1 MITQV
6 EFSLKAREKG
16 IHLITEEIMAHLPVL
31 PETGLLHLFLK
42 HTSAALTLN
51 ENADPD
57 VRQDLEAVFARLVRE
72 REPYYRHISEG
83 SDDMPAH
90 AKAVLTGVELT
101 LPCCQEILSDI
112 SIHNYSFLRCFY
124 LFPPIVHTR
133 LMPAWV
139 GPQKF
144 FVRLQSL

>member
-1 MITQV
+1 MKMITQV

-101 LPCCQEILSDI
+101 LPVSNGRLNLGIWQGIYLCEFRQEGGKRNLVATILS
-112 SIHNYSFLRCFY
+112 
-124 LFPPIVHTR
+124 
-133 LMPAWV
+133 
-139 GPQKF
+139 
-144 FVRLQSL
+144 

>member
-101 LPCCQEILSDI
+101 LPVSNGRLNLGIWQGIYLCEFRQEGGKRNLVATILS
-112 SIHNYSFLRCFY
+112 
-124 LFPPIVHTR
+124 
-133 LMPAWV
+133 
-139 GPQKF
+139 
-144 FVRLQSL
+144 